1 MLAFV
6 KPYQWYNV
14 ALHEYAKAF
23 ILKYPSEAWPD
34 VSNESAWD
42 ALQQISGMPRG
53 YVESVIGIKEAE
65 ALPVAIH
72 HYFVFPERFAQALPE
87 VAKVFSGIF
96 APATA

>member
-23 ILKYPSEAWPD
+23 VLKYPSEPWPE
-34 VSNESAWD
+34 VSEESVWES
-42 ALQQISGMPRG
+42 LQQISGMPRA
-53 YVESVIGIKEAE
+53 YVESVIGITGAE

-87 VAKVFSGIF
+87 AAKVFSGIF